1 VTFKSVTIVEEY
13 EKSRW
18 TLPLFFTEDLVA
30 SITFPPT
37 RPTSGVG
44 QAVGLAV
51 GSAEGVAE
59 VGFNVGLN
67 VSPRHAP
74 LPLQTSSTV
83 LSSPS
88 LHAVP

>member
-1 VTFKSVTIVEEY
+1 MTFKSVTIAEEY

-18 TLPLFFTEDLVA
+18 ILPFFFTEDFVA

-37 RPTSGVG
+37 RLTSGVG

-51 GSAEGVAE
+51 GTAEGVAE
-59 VGFNVGLN
+59 VGSI

-74 LPLQTSSTV
+74 FPLHTSSKV
-83 LSSPS
+83 FSSPS
-88 LHAVP
+88 LHGVP